1 MLVRIIKK
9 EYFENLNVKDLP
21 VNKEFWK
28 TVKPYF
34 SNKGLNSN
42 KMIFKEKG
50 ELISDKKQL
59 ASIMNM
65 LFINITKSL
74 KLIEDEG
81 SPHVTLNDILKKI
94 FFLRVLTRLE
104 NL

>member
-1 MLVRIIKK
+1 MLLRIIKK
-9 EYFENLNVKDLP
+9 ENLNVKDLP

-50 ELISDKKQL
+50 ELVSDKKQL
-59 ASIMNM
+59 ASIMNT
-65 LFINITKSL
+65 LFIITKSL

-81 SPHVTLNDILKKI
+81 SPSVTLNDILKKI